1 VGNKAEYGAVASILI
16 LTEGSLTILEKCVT
30 VCQDLRRPTLC
41 LMPSLQ
47 GYQLLLT
54 EEQSRS
60 HCEEAEDQKV
70 AVHSPGRNGRPRY
83 GLFPGQVCDD
93 NGEMSMA
100 DLFALYSNYS
110 TIRSRRQALVQV
122 L

>member
-54 EEQSRS
+54 EEQCLTYDGPLGSAGVVWSHTGEKIQLIHGLTAKKPRIKKLRCTVPDATGGRDMGSFLGRS
-60 HCEEAEDQKV
+60 ATIT
-70 AVHSPGRNGRPRY
+70 GR
-83 GLFPGQVCDD
+83 
-93 NGEMSMA
+93 
-100 DLFALYSNYS
+100 
-110 TIRSRRQALVQV
+110 
-122 L
+122 